1 MATLRDLFKFS
12 PTFRVGAIT
21 LVIVL
26 ILLILSFFSPF
37 EPDDRRAVPRNEPPS
52 QEYILGTT
60 STGQDVFWLLTFAIR
75 NSLIVAGLAVVI
87 GRGIGVMLGMISGY
101 VGGTLDRVLS
111 SIVDS
116 FIVIPRLPLLILI
129 AFILR
134 SNMTILALGLL
145 LGFLDWAYPSKR
157 YRAQILTLREREFTH
172 TAVFSGMN
180 TAKVVVQEHLPFL
193 IPFLLADAVSGFL
206 FAIGMEVTLSVLG
219 LSDLNTPS
227 IGTMI
232 YWGNYYQALL
242 TNRTWV
248 LIAPIAASVVIVVGF
263 YLISISLSRY
273 LDPRTR
279 IQRMEVKKEVE
290 PQAPASEI
298 ALREQVRA
306 VSQAADR
313 TN

>member
-1 MATLRDLFKFS
+1 MATIRDLFRFS
-12 PTFRVGAIT
+12 PSFRVGAII

-37 EPDDRRAVPRNEPPS
+37 EPDDRRVVPRNEPPS
-52 QEYILGTT
+52 QAYILGTT

-75 NSLIVAGLAVVI
+75 NTLIVAGLAVVI

-101 VGGTLDRVLS
+101 MGGTLDRILS

-134 SNMTILALGLL
+134 SSITVVALGLL

-157 YRAQILTLREREFTH
+157 YRAQILSLREREFTH
-172 TAVFSGMN
+172 TAVFAGMN
-180 TAKVVVQEHLPFL
+180 TVKVVVQEHLPFL

-219 LSDLNTPS
+219 LSDLSTPS

-242 TNRTWV
+242 TKKTWV
-248 LIAPIAASVVIVVGF
+248 LIAPIAASVAIVVGF
-263 YLISISLSRY
+263 YLFSIALSRY

-279 IQRMEVKKEVE
+279 IQRMAVQKEVE
-290 PQAPASEI
+290 APDQEELMA
-298 ALREQVRA
+298 EQVVNHA
-306 VSQAADR
+306 QG
-313 TN
+313 TNL